1 MGVTFTFIGCSRS
14 LNPIFMYIKAGLF
27 ECCNTLKME
36 AELSSETPEQT
47 YYFTGCDVR
56 ATTM

>member
-1 MGVTFTFIGCSRS
+1 
-14 LNPIFMYIKAGLF
+14 MYIKAGLF